1 METTILSF
9 FEKQG
14 PWALLFVLLFLWVL
28 RENQRR
34 ETRLIDVI
42 DRLSDKYDEMST
54 DLRDIKDS
62 LHGRRMG

>member
-9 FEKQG
+9 FEAQG
-14 PWALLFVLLFLWVL
+14 PWALLFVSLFFWVL

-34 ETRLIDVI
+34 EARLIDVI
-42 DRLSDKYDEMST
+42 DRLSEKYDEMST

-62 LHGRRMG
+62 LHGMRIG